1 MTGVQTC
8 ALPIL
13 MDLAQIRRRQMDRA
27 LRWAILLFSGFL
39 VVTQQV
45 YTLGPLVEYDRK
57 INSQPKPQ
65 FEGFAGFLLRRLDD
79 LGLRGLTAAV
89 LLIAATFIAIKFKTW
104 RPLNLAL
111 LSLLSLNLVVGTFK
125 LFLGRTKPRDGFDL
139 LHVGGMSY
147 PSGHASNAVL
157 SWGILAY
164 LIYRYAKVDRYQGR
178 LASAGVVLISLTVC
192 TVSLIRHTHWFSDL
206 LGGLFVGSALL
217 VTVIAIDRYV
227 PSKSQLH

>member
-1 MTGVQTC
+1 
-8 ALPIL
+8 

-27 LRWAILLFSGFL
+27 LRWAVLLFSGFL
-39 VVTQQV
+39 LVTQQV
-45 YTLGPLVEYDRK
+45 LSYGPLVEYDRR

-65 FEGFAGFLLRRLDD
+65 FEGLAGFILRRLDD
-79 LGLRGLTAAV
+79 LGLRWLTATV
-89 LLIAATFIAIKFKTW
+89 LLIAAAFIAYKFKTW

-111 LSLLSLNLVVGTFK
+111 LSVLSLNLVVGTFK
-125 LFLGRTKPRDGFDL
+125 IFLGRTKPRDGFDL

-178 LASAGVVLISLTVC
+178 LASAGVALISLTVC

>member
-1 MTGVQTC
+1 M
-8 ALPIL
+8 
-13 MDLAQIRRRQMDRA
+13 MDLAQMRRRQMDRA

>member
-1 MTGVQTC
+1 MQTETQ
-8 ALPIL
+8 L
-13 MDLAQIRRRQMDRA
+13 RRKQMDRA
-27 LRWAILLFSGFL
+27 LRWSLLLFTGFL
-39 VVTQQV
+39 LVTQQV
-45 YTLGPLVEYDRK
+45 LTFGPLVEYDKK
-57 INSQPKPQ
+57 INSDPKPQ

-79 LGLRGLTAAV
+79 LGLRGLTATV
-89 LLIAATFIAIKFKTW
+89 LIIAASFIAYKFKTW
-104 RPLNLAL
+104 RPLNLAF
-111 LSLLSLNLVVGTFK
+111 LSLILLNLVVGTFK

-139 LHVGGMSY
+139 LHAGGMSY

-178 LASAGVVLISLTVC
+178 LASAGVVAISLTVC
-192 TVSLIRHTHWFSDL
+192 VVSLIRHTHWFTDL

-217 VTVIAIDRYV
+217 VAVIAVDRYV

>member
-1 MTGVQTC
+1 MRTTAQT
-8 ALPIL
+8 
-13 MDLAQIRRRQMDRA
+13 RRRQMDRA
-27 LRWAILLFSGFL
+27 LRWSLLLFFGFL

-45 YTLGPLVEYDRK
+45 LTNGPLVSYDER

-65 FEGFAGFLLRRLDD
+65 FEGLAGFLLRRLDD
-79 LGLRGLTAAV
+79 LGLRGLTATV
-89 LLIAATFIAIKFKTW
+89 LLIAATFIAYKFKTW
-104 RPLNLAL
+104 RPLNLAM
-111 LSLLSLNLVVGTFK
+111 LSLLSLNLVVGIFK

-139 LHVGGMSY
+139 LHAGGMSY

-157 SWGILAY
+157 SWGVLAY

-178 LASAGVVLISLTVC
+178 LASAGVALISLTVC

-206 LGGLFVGSALL
+206 LGGLFIGSALL
-217 VTVIAIDRYV
+217 VAVIAIDRYV

>member
-1 MTGVQTC
+1 MV
-8 ALPIL
+8 
-13 MDLAQIRRRQMDRA
+13 DLAQNRRRQMDRA

-39 VVTQQV
+39 LVTQQV
-45 YTLGPLVEYDRK
+45 LTYGPLVEYDRK

-65 FEGFAGFLLRRLDD
+65 FEGFAGFILRRLDD
-79 LGLRGLTAAV
+79 LGLRWLTAAV
-89 LLIAATFIAIKFKTW
+89 LLIAASFIAYKFKTW
-104 RPLNLAL
+104 RPLNLAF
-111 LSLLSLNLVVGTFK
+111 LSLVSLNLVVGTFK
-125 LFLGRTKPRDGFDL
+125 IFLGRTKPRDGFDL

-157 SWGILAY
+157 SWGVLAY

-178 LASAGVVLISLTVC
+178 LASAGVALISVTVC

>member
-1 MTGVQTC
+1 MRTTAQT
-8 ALPIL
+8 
-13 MDLAQIRRRQMDRA
+13 RRRQMDRA
-27 LRWAILLFSGFL
+27 LRWSLLLFFGFL

-45 YTLGPLVEYDRK
+45 LTNGPLVSYDEE

-65 FEGFAGFLLRRLDD
+65 FEGLAGFLLRRLDD
-79 LGLRGLTAAV
+79 LGLRGLTATV
-89 LLIAATFIAIKFKTW
+89 LLIAASFIAYKFKTW
-104 RPLNLAL
+104 RPLNLAMV
-111 LSLLSLNLVVGTFK
+111 SLLSLNLVVGTFK

-139 LHVGGMSY
+139 LHAGGMSY

-178 LASAGVVLISLTVC
+178 LASAGVALISLTVC

-206 LGGLFVGSALL
+206 LGGLFIGSALL
-217 VTVIAIDRYV
+217 VAVIAIDRYV

>member
-1 MTGVQTC
+1 
-8 ALPIL
+8 
-13 MDLAQIRRRQMDRA
+13 MDKQAQIRRRQMDRA
-27 LRWAILLFSGFL
+27 LRWSLLLFFGFL

-45 YTLGPLVEYDRK
+45 LTNGPLVSYDTE

-65 FEGFAGFLLRRLDD
+65 FEGLAGFILRRLDD
-79 LGLRGLTAAV
+79 LGLRGLTAVV
-89 LLIAATFIAIKFKTW
+89 LLIAASFIAYKFKTW
-104 RPLNLAL
+104 RPLNLAMI
-111 LSLLSLNLVVGTFK
+111 SLLSLNLVVGTFK
-125 LFLGRTKPRDGFDL
+125 VVLGRTKPRDGFDL
-139 LHVGGMSY
+139 LHAGGMSY

-192 TVSLIRHTHWFSDL
+192 VVSLIRHTHWFSDL

-217 VTVIAIDRYV
+217 VAVIAIDRYV

>member
-1 MTGVQTC
+1 MRTT
-8 ALPIL
+8 
-13 MDLAQIRRRQMDRA
+13 AQIRRRQMDRA
-27 LRWAILLFSGFL
+27 LRWSLLLFFGFL

-45 YTLGPLVEYDRK
+45 LTNGPLVSYDEQ

-65 FEGFAGFLLRRLDD
+65 FEGLAGFLLRRLDD
-79 LGLRGLTAAV
+79 LGLRGLTATV
-89 LLIAATFIAIKFKTW
+89 LLIAATFIAYKFKTW
-104 RPLNLAL
+104 RPLNLAM
-111 LSLLSLNLVVGTFK
+111 LSLLSLNLVVGIFK

-139 LHVGGMSY
+139 LHAGGMSY

-157 SWGILAY
+157 SWGVLAY

-178 LASAGVVLISLTVC
+178 LASAGVALISLTVC

-206 LGGLFVGSALL
+206 LGGLFIGSALL
-217 VTVIAIDRYV
+217 VAVIAIDRYV

>member
-1 MTGVQTC
+1 MELV
-8 ALPIL
+8 
-13 MDLAQIRRRQMDRA
+13 QIRRRQMDRA

-39 VVTQQV
+39 LVTQQV
-45 YTLGPLVEYDRK
+45 LTYGPLVDYDRK

-65 FEGFAGFLLRRLDD
+65 FEGLAGFILRRLDD
-79 LGLRGLTAAV
+79 LGLRWLTATV
-89 LLIAATFIAIKFKTW
+89 LLIAAAFIAYKFKTW

-125 LFLGRTKPRDGFDL
+125 IFLGRTKPRDGFDL

-178 LASAGVVLISLTVC
+178 LASAGVVLISLTIC

>member
-1 MTGVQTC
+1 MEKLVQT
-8 ALPIL
+8 
-13 MDLAQIRRRQMDRA
+13 RRRQMDRA
-27 LRWAILLFSGFL
+27 LRWSLLLFVGFL

-45 YTLGPLVEYDRK
+45 LTNGPLVAYDK
-57 INSQPKPQ
+57 EINSQPKPQ
-65 FEGFAGFLLRRLDD
+65 FEGLAGFILRRLDD
-79 LGLRGLTAAV
+79 LGLRSLTATV
-89 LLIAATFIAIKFKTW
+89 LLIAASYIAYKFKTW
-104 RPLNLAL
+104 RPLNLAMI
-111 LSLLSLNLVVGTFK
+111 SLLSLNVVVGSFK
-125 LFLGRTKPRDGFDL
+125 IVLGRTKPRDGFDL
-139 LHVGGMSY
+139 LHAGGMSY

-192 TVSLIRHTHWFSDL
+192 VVSLIRHTHWFSDL

-217 VTVIAIDRYV
+217 VAVIAIDRYV

>member
-1 MTGVQTC
+1 MT
-8 ALPIL
+8 
-13 MDLAQIRRRQMDRA
+13 DLAQIRRRQMDRA

-39 VVTQQV
+39 LVTQQV
-45 YTLGPLVEYDRK
+45 FTYGPLVEYDRK

-65 FEGFAGFLLRRLDD
+65 FEGLAGFILRRLDD
-79 LGLRGLTAAV
+79 LGLRWLTATV
-89 LLIAATFIAIKFKTW
+89 LLIAAAFIAYKFKTW
-104 RPLNLAL
+104 RPLNLAF
-111 LSLLSLNLVVGTFK
+111 LSLISLNVVVGTFK
-125 LFLGRTKPRDGFDL
+125 IFLGRTKPRDGFDL

-178 LASAGVVLISLTVC
+178 LASAGVALISLTIC